1 MLPLDSSRACNLAIT
16 SLKRSMHN
24 LHWSPLTFRI
34 KYKLCLMMY
43 AAVNGRCPTYISTS
57 TRLVTGSRKY
67 DHITPVLRS
76 LHWLPIHQR
85 IDFKIA
91 TLVYKCLHGLAPPY
105 LADDCVLVSSL
116 SNRRQLRSASSQ
128 RLLVPR
134 TQTVTYGPR
143 AFQVSGPTVWNRL
156 PANLHDPDISI
167 DIFRR
172 RLKTY
177 LFTV

>member
-1 MLPLDSSRACNLAIT
+1 MTTEAAHTLVHAFVTSRLDYCD
-16 SLKRSMHN
+16 SLLFSIGKG
-24 LHWSPLTFRI
+24 
-34 KYKLCLMMY
+34 LMERLQGIQN
-43 AAVNGRCPTYISTS
+43 AAA
-57 TRLVTGSRKY
+57 RLVTGSRKY

-76 LHWLPIHQR
+76 LHWLPVHQR
-85 IDFKIA
+85 INFKIA

-143 AFQVSGPTVWNRL
+143 AFQFSGPTVWNRL
-156 PANLHDPDISI
+156 PANLHDPNISI
-167 DIFRR
+167 DIFMR